1 MTAQDITRL
10 IDSVTFFIKLKDR
23 GFFRR
28 YAKKQKREGIRIMT
42 DKKQAPKKAFSYFC
56 IVLAAICW
64 GVIGFFTKSL
74 TDIGIS
80 TMSLV
85 FLRGFFAVITLGM
98 FLLLTKRSALRI
110 RIKDLWCF
118 LCSGVFSIFFMTFF
132 YFYSMKHTSLA
143 VSSVLIYVAPA
154 VVTLLSALIF
164 GERMTGK
171 KWLAILLTFVGCA
184 LVCGIFD
191 GEQKYSLVGILF
203 GIGSG
208 ISYASYSIFSR
219 IALNKGYDSMTISF
233 YSFVFF
239 TLTAMP
245 FADMEG
251 IVSSFGI
258 KTIFLS
264 AGLGL
269 VCCTMPFVLYTEG
282 MKRVDNSHA
291 SVVATLEPCV
301 ATLLGVAAYGEELR
315 ASIVAGVAI
324 LILGIAIMN
333 KKDKNAEN
341 EAKTNYNLKYK
352 AVLFDLDGT
361 LLKTLPDL
369 CSSVNYALSVCG
381 MEEKSEEFIRLA
393 VGNGI
398 KKTISRCIEGGEEN
412 PRLSELVALFD
423 EHYKKNSAEGT
434 RPYDGIPELLSE
446 LKKAGY
452 LIAVV
457 SNKED
462 SALRD
467 LTEKFFPN
475 LVDFS
480 VGEMEA
486 RGVRRKPA
494 PDMAEI
500 ALRELRVNK
509 DEAVFVGDSAVDIET
524 AENSGL
530 PCISVLWGFRTRE
543 EIEQTHKISLAAANA
558 KELKDLLL

>member
-1 MTAQDITRL
+1 MMTE
-10 IDSVTFFIKLKDR
+10 
-23 GFFRR
+23 
-28 YAKKQKREGIRIMT
+28 KKRI
-42 DKKQAPKKAFSYFC
+42 PKKALSYFC
-56 IVLAAICW
+56 IVMAAICW

-74 TDIGIS
+74 ADMGVS

-85 FLRGFFAVITLGM
+85 FLRGFFAVITLGI
-98 FLLLTKRSALRI
+98 FLLLTKRSAFKI
-110 RIKDLWCF
+110 RLKDLWCF
-118 LCSGVFSIFFMTFF
+118 LCSGVFSIFFMTFC
-132 YFYSMKHTSLA
+132 YFYSMKYTSLA
-143 VSSVLIYVAPA
+143 VSSVLIYIAPA

-164 GERMTGK
+164 GERMSGK

-184 LVCGIFD
+184 FVCGLFD
-191 GEQKYSLVGILF
+191 GEQKFSLIGILF

-219 IALNKGYDSMTISF
+219 ILLNKGYDSTTVSF

-239 TLTAMP
+239 TLISVP
-245 FADMEG
+245 FADMGG
-251 IVSSFGI
+251 IISSFSPV
-258 KTIFLS
+258 TLLLS

-301 ATLLGVAAYGEELR
+301 ATLLGIIVYGEELR
-315 ASIVAGVAI
+315 ATVVIGIAL

-333 KKDKNAEN
+333 KKDKLTAQEEKMKN
-341 EAKTNYNLKYK
+341 KCKYK

-361 LLKTLPDL
+361 LLETLPDL
-369 CSSVNYALSVCG
+369 CDSVNYALSQCN
-381 MEEKSEEFIRLA
+381 MEEKSEEHIRMA
-393 VGNGI
+393 IGNGI
-398 KKTISRCIEGGEEN
+398 KKTISRCIEGGEGN
-412 PRLSELVALFD
+412 PRFSDLVAIFD
-423 EHYKKNSAEGT
+423 EHYAKNSAEKT
-434 RPYDGIPELLSE
+434 KPYDGMSELL
-446 LKKAGY
+446 LKLKAAGCR
-452 LIAVV
+452 IAVV

-467 LTEKFFPN
+467 LVQKFFPN
-475 LVDFS
+475 LVDFT

-494 PDMAEI
+494 PDMVEI
-500 ALRELRVNK
+500 ALRELCVTK

-543 EIEQTHKISLAAANA
+543 EIEQTNKITQSAKNA
-558 KELKDLLL
+558 RELEDLLL